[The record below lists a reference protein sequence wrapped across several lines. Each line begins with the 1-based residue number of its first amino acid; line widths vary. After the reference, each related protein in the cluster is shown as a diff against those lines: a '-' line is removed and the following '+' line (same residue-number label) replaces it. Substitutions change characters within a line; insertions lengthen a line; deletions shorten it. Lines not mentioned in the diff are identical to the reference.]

1 MGETTTT
8 IFGRLRHLDTSSPS
22 ADEAAA
28 AVGVLPHISSVVAA
42 AAAEAAAAKAAAEAI
57 AAAEA
62 AADAERAAAEAGVQ
76 DGEAAAAGQGGGEAG
91 EDGGKG
97 VSRRISASGGGVLPQ
112 PGSPVRRG
120 ASAIA
125 AAAAAAAANG
135 MQPLH
140 GSSVAPGSDSL
151 SEAAATADST
161 AAAHSVSTD
170 ALGSEEGGDEEGRG
184 TANSSITAAA
194 RGLGGSTAGG
204 EDGSSPFKP
213 GRGPQRGLLFGHG
226 LPCAVEVLSF
236 LIECVARRG
245 EESTGGVLS
254 PVDEDYVVFGL
265 QMAHRA
271 LLAGG
276 PVLADHDSLLSL
288 IHK

>member
-1 MGETTTT
+1 MVT
-8 IFGRLRHLDTSSPS
+8 
-22 ADEAAA
+22 
-28 AVGVLPHISSVVAA
+28 
-42 AAAEAAAAKAAAEAI
+42 
-57 AAAEA
+57 
-62 AADAERAAAEAGVQ
+62 
-76 DGEAAAAGQGGGEAG
+76 
-91 EDGGKG
+91 
-97 VSRRISASGGGVLPQ
+97 RRTSASGGGVLPQ

-120 ASAIA
+120 ASQIA

-135 MQPLH
+135 LQPLH
-140 GSSVAPGSDSL
+140 GSSVAAGSDSL

-170 ALGSEEGGDEEGRG
+170 ALGSEEGGDEERG
-184 TANSSITAAA
+184 KGAGNSSNAAA
-194 RGLGGSTAGG
+194 PRSSAGG
-204 EDGSSPFKP
+204 TVGGDDGGSSPFKA

-245 EESTGGVLS
+245 DESPGGVLS

-288 IHK
+288 LHRWG